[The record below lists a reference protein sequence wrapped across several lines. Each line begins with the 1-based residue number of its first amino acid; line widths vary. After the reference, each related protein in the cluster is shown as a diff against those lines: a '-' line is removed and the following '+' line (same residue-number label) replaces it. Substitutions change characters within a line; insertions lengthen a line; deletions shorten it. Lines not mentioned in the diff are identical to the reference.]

1 MDSVEDSTREI
12 DSTLAEARWQALSE
26 ASADRILTL
35 DADNRVRSVHGG
47 GDASELLGHLLID
60 VFSVD
65 QTALHEEQIERARR
79 TGAVTIYEA
88 PCPGGRWCELR
99 VVPTRGERAAGE
111 VLMIVRDLG
120 DRSRTAQAA
129 RETEARYRL
138 LFDHSPLAKLVYD
151 AETLEILDANRMA
164 VQLYGYPEVALRALT
179 LRALIEPAD
188 LETFLAR
195 SAEPAAEVRISDRTT
210 RHRRQDGA
218 TLDVEMS
225 HSPLVVDGRRA
236 RFATIIDVTERKRL
250 EQQFRQAQKMDAVG
264 RLAGG
269 VAHDFNNL
277 LAVIMSCTE
286 FLVAD
291 LPDGDPKL
299 LDVLDIRH
307 AGERAASL
315 TRQLL
320 VFSRKQ
326 ILQPAPMSLNDLVGE
341 VGKLLKRLIGE
352 DIRFVTV
359 LRPEL
364 GRVMADRGQMEQ
376 VLVNLVVNARDAMTS
391 GGSLLVETSNVDLGV
406 EEAARVGAVAP
417 GPYVALMVK
426 DTGCGMDEDTLSKV
440 FEPFFTTKE
449 LGKGTGLGLS
459 TVFGIVRQSQGT
471 ITVES
476 RLGQG
481 AVFRVFLP
489 RIDGDVP
496 PSSTTKGAARRSHGA
511 ETVLLVEDDE
521 QVRAVVRRI
530 LKSRG
535 YQVIEAKDGG
545 AALSAYERDP
555 EGIDIVVTDLVI
567 PGFDGVT
574 IASELQTRTP
584 RVKVLYMSG
593 YTEHTVLRRGVLE
606 AGVNFIQKPFSGEEL
621 ALMVRKVLDASGG
634 SRGPPEAS
642 PIRSRRRRRRLAF
655 SAG

>member
-1 MDSVEDSTREI
+1 MSQSPVVVE
-12 DSTLAEARWQALSE
+12 
-26 ASADRILTL
+26 
-35 DADNRVRSVHGG
+35 
-47 GDASELLGHLLID
+47 
-60 VFSVD
+60 
-65 QTALHEEQIERARR
+65 
-79 TGAVTIYEA
+79 
-88 PCPGGRWCELR
+88 
-99 VVPTRGERAAGE
+99 
-111 VLMIVRDLG
+111 
-120 DRSRTAQAA
+120 
-129 RETEARYRL
+129 
-138 LFDHSPLAKLVYD
+138 
-151 AETLEILDANRMA
+151 
-164 VQLYGYPEVALRALT
+164 
-179 LRALIEPAD
+179 
-188 LETFLAR
+188 
-195 SAEPAAEVRISDRTT
+195 
-210 RHRRQDGA
+210 
-218 TLDVEMS
+218 
-225 HSPLVVDGRRA
+225 GRRA
-236 RFATIIDVTERKRL
+236 RFATIIDVTERRRL
-250 EQQFRQAQKMDAVG
+250 EHQFRQAQKMDAVG

-326 ILQPAPMSLNDLVGE
+326 ILQPAPMSLNDLVSE

-359 LRPEL
+359 LRPEV

-391 GGSLLVETSNVDLGV
+391 GGSLLVESSNVNLGV
-406 EEAARVGAVAP
+406 DESARVGAVAP
-417 GPYVALMVK
+417 GPYVVLTVK

-449 LGKGTGLGLS
+449 QGKGTGLGLS

-481 AVFRVFLP
+481 AVFRVYLP
-489 RIDGDVP
+489 RIDGDVQ
-496 PSSTTKGAARRSHGA
+496 PSSSPQPAARRSHGA

-545 AALSAYERDP
+545 AALAAYERDP

-621 ALMVRKVLDASGG
+621 ALMVRKVLDA
-634 SRGPPEAS
+634 
-642 PIRSRRRRRRLAF
+642 
-655 SAG
+655 

>member
-1 MDSVEDSTREI
+1 MDLLDSNAKE
-12 DSTLAEARWQALSE
+12 LATGAGDARWQALLE
-26 ASADRILTL
+26 ASPDRVLVL
-35 DADNRVRSVHGG
+35 DGDNHVRFVHGTPG
-47 GDASELLGHLLID
+47 VDEPDDVVGRPVIEL
-60 VFSVD
+60 FPAE
-65 QTALHEEQIERARR
+65 QAALHEEQIERARR
-79 TGAVTIYEA
+79 SGAVTIYEA
-88 PCPGGRWCELR
+88 PGAGGRRYEHR
-99 VVPTRGERAAGE
+99 VVITRGAATTGE
-111 VLMIVRDLG
+111 ALMIVRDLG
-120 DRSRTAQAA
+120 ERGSTEQAA
-129 RETEARYRL
+129 RERGERDNL
-138 LFDHSPLAKLVYD
+138 LFEQSPLAKIFYD
-151 AETLEILDANRMA
+151 AETLEILDVNRMA
-164 VQLYGYPEVALRALT
+164 VRLYGYPEAQLRALT
-179 LRALIEPAD
+179 LRALIDAAD
-188 LETFLAR
+188 LAPFLAR
-195 SAEPAAEVRISDRTT
+195 TVGSAADVAITERAA
-210 RHRRQDGA
+210 RHRRADGSL
-218 TLDVEMS
+218 LDVEMS
-225 HSPLVVDGRRA
+225 HAPLVVDGRRA
-236 RFATIIDVTERKRL
+236 RFATIIDVTERMRL
-250 EQQFRQAQKMDAVG
+250 EHQFRQAQKMDAIG

-286 FLVAD
+286 FLIAD

-326 ILQPAPMSLNDLVGE
+326 ILQPAPMSLNDLVGD

-376 VLVNLVVNARDAMTS
+376 VLVNLVLNARDAMTG
-391 GGSLLVETSNVDLGV
+391 GGSLLVETSNFDLGS
-406 EEAARVGAVAP
+406 EEATRIGAIEP
-417 GPYVALMVK
+417 GRYVVFTVK

-449 LGKGTGLGLS
+449 PGKGTGLGLS
-459 TVFGIVRQSQGT
+459 TAFGIVRQSQGT

-481 AVFRVFLP
+481 TVVRVLLP
-489 RIDGDVP
+489 RIDGEVAP
-496 PSSTTKGAARRSHGA
+496 ASKQPVVSRRSRGA

-545 AALSAYERDP
+545 AALAAWERDP
-555 EGIDIVVTDLVI
+555 DGIDIVVTDLVI

-606 AGVNFIQKPFSGEEL
+606 PGVNFIQKPFSGEEL
-621 ALMVRKVLDASGG
+621 ALMVRKVLDA
-634 SRGPPEAS
+634 
-642 PIRSRRRRRRLAF
+642 
-655 SAG
+655 